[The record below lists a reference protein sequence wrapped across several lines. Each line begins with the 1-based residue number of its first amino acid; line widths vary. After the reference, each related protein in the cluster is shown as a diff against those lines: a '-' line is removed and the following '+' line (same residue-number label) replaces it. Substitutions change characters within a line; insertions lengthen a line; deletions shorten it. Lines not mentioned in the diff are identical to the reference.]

1 MREKTIHKMNLNDSP
16 FKLISQGSK
25 TIELRLNDEKRQK
38 LKDGDYIN
46 FTNLETQEEVLVEI
60 IKLNLFPDFKTLYK
74 QYDPTA
80 MGYKETD
87 VVDYHDME
95 EYYSLDKQKLYS
107 ALAIEINL
115 VKERKRNEY

>member
-25 TIELRLNDEKRQK
+25 TIELRLNDEKRKK
-38 LKDGDYIN
+38 LKEGDYIN
-46 FTNLETQEEVLVEI
+46 FTNLETQEEILVEI

-74 QYDPTA
+74 QYDPIA

-95 EYYSLDKQKLYS
+95 KYYSLDKQKLYS

-115 VKERKRNEY
+115 VKERKHNEY